1 MMAEFNIDKT
11 YMLGA
16 NEGSSQR
23 AANNLIVL
31 HETTNV
37 GAKNNAIYFKNNIN
51 TAQTYTQFVV
61 GDGGKIYQVGAEGYV
76 AWGAGSYA
84 NANSPVQIELAR
96 TYDRATFE
104 KDYAT
109 FIKLAR
115 AKAKQFGIP
124 VELDTANQRGIK
136 THYWISKNIWGSH
149 IDPVQSYL
157 QPTWGIS
164 QEQLAQDIANG
175 IGETVIEPAPQTPK
189 RDQITI
195 EHGPTTGIAGWNSQ
209 GDMIPGSNSKLVN
222 ASTWKTVGIKNING
236 LPMYQI
242 ATDEFVPKK
251 YTDQAGVVTINA
263 ISGIS
268 PVNSK
273 GQMLNKTFKD
283 LSQWKTEDKLYRING
298 NDYFKVATDEYVD
311 CFNTIG
317 GGNK

>member
-1 MMAEFNIDKT
+1 MAEFNIDKT
-11 YMLGA
+11 YMLSA
-16 NEGSSQR
+16 NEGSNQR

-96 TYDRATFE
+96 TYDKATFE
-104 KDYAT
+104 KDYAI

-149 IDPVQSYL
+149 VDPVQSYL

-164 QEQLAQDIANG
+164 QERLARDIANG
-175 IGETVIEPAPQTPK
+175 IGETVVEPAPQTPN

-195 EHGPTTGIAGWNSQ
+195 KHGPTTGIAGWNSK
-209 GDMIPGSNSKLVN
+209 GEIIPGSNSKLVN
-222 ASTWKTVGIKNING
+222 ASSWKAVGIRNING

-251 YTDQAGVVTINA
+251 YTDQARIVTINE
-263 ISGIS
+263 ISGVNT
-268 PVNSK
+268 VNSK
-273 GQMLNKTFKD
+273 GIKLDHVLND
-283 LSQWKTEDKLYRING
+283 LSQWKTEDKIYNIAGRN
-298 NDYFKVATDEYVD
+298 YFKVATDEYVAND
-311 CFNTIG
+311 YVIG
-317 GGNK
+317 SKK